1 MYMHGGLEQMTL
13 RLIVT
18 RLQLSNKKFITGE
31 ELREYCKEIN
41 LDYYT
46 TIRYLTYNRYLARI
60 FKGIFYIKSIEER
73 KLNKTDMSYLEI
85 IKNALG
91 IKGIKKWY
99 FGLETALKLNN
110 LTHEYFTIDSVISD
124 SLFRA
129 KPIAILGR
137 KIKFVKISP
146 KLISF
151 GIKKNNLLY
160 SDSEK
165 TALDLLYL
173 KRYSKSEF
181 SELSKKLSKNKIIKY
196 SKFYDKRVKGAVR
209 EL

>member
-1 MYMHGGLEQMTL
+1 MPQSHA
-13 RLIVT
+13 
-18 RLQLSNKKFITGE
+18 K
-31 ELREYCKEIN
+31 
-41 LDYYT
+41 
-46 TIRYLTYNRYLARI
+46 
-60 FKGIFYIKSIEER
+60 
-73 KLNKTDMSYLEI
+73 
-85 IKNALG
+85 
-91 IKGIKKWY
+91 
-99 FGLETALKLNN
+99 TALKLNN